1 LTGNSAP
8 INPIFTNC
16 TMTALSQ
23 NRRQSSGHHKR
34 WNTPLRGRL
43 LTPCAVLFL
52 LGLTACAEQ
61 SSRIAPPALTNTQTS
76 RPATRD
82 TSDTSPRPSVGPYR
96 AKQISGDFAG
106 YARLEQFVDQMVQKH
121 GFEREYL
128 LGLFSQARRKN
139 WTLDYLAKS
148 DQGLKGKPAAGG
160 WTRYRAQ
167 FLDERHI
174 SAGVE
179 FARRY
184 RSALQRASQRYGVP
198 EEYILG
204 ILAVETTFGGYVGKD
219 RVLDA
224 LTTLG
229 FDYARRGDYFRGELE
244 NFLVMARDEGMDPAK
259 PVGSFAGAM
268 GLGQFMPSSFLQWAV
283 DFNGDGRRDLWN
295 AEDAIGSV
303 ANYFAQHGWRAGHP
317 VITPL
322 QPKGAVDLEPGIE
335 PKYSLT
341 ALQQAGLQP
350 ARPCSGEG
358 PLCLLLL
365 RHQNAD
371 QYLIGHPNFYTITR
385 YNHSTYYAMA
395 VHELAQAIKRRL

>member
-1 LTGNSAP
+1 MT
-8 INPIFTNC
+8 TN
-16 TMTALSQ
+16 TRPHQMMPDSQ
-23 NRRQSSGHHKR
+23 NQWPNRSSKCLP
-34 WNTPLRGRL
+34 TLRSKL
-43 LTPCAVLFL
+43 LTHCALLLL
-52 LGLTACAEQ
+52 LGLTGCAEQ
-61 SSRIAPPALTNTQTS
+61 STRIAQTPTTNTQAS
-76 RPATRD
+76 RSVNRNL
-82 TSDTSPRPSVGPYR
+82 SDTSLRQCVGPYN
-96 AKQISGDFAG
+96 AQQVTGDFAG
-106 YARLEQFVDQMVQKH
+106 YASLEQFVDQMVQKH
-121 GFEREYL
+121 GFDREYL

-148 DQGLKGKPAAGG
+148 DQGLKGKPAVGG

-167 FLDERHI
+167 FLDERRI
-174 SAGVE
+174 SAGIE

-184 RSALQRASQRYGVP
+184 QSTLQRASRQYGVP
-198 EEYILG
+198 QEYILG
-204 ILAVETTFGGYVGKD
+204 ILAVETTFGGNVGNH

-229 FDYARRGDYFRGELE
+229 FDYARRGEYFRGELE
-244 NFLVMARDEGMDPAK
+244 KYLLMTRNEGMDPAK

-303 ANYFAQHGWRAGHP
+303 ANYFAHHGWKAGHP

-322 QPKGAVDLEPGIE
+322 QTNGTVTLQPGLE
-335 PKYSLT
+335 PKYTLT
-341 ALQQAGLQP
+341 TLQQAGLQP

-358 PLCLLLL
+358 SLCLLLL

-395 VHELAQAIKRRL
+395 VHELAQSIKRRL

>member
-1 LTGNSAP
+1 V
-8 INPIFTNC
+8 
-16 TMTALSQ
+16 
-23 NRRQSSGHHKR
+23 RRGA
-34 WNTPLRGRL
+34 L
-43 LTPCAVLFL
+43 LTHCAVLL
-52 LGLTACAEQ
+52 AMGLTACAEQ
-61 SSRIAPPALTNTQTS
+61 SNRIAPPATTGTTAS
-76 RPATRD
+76 RPATSATTASRR
-82 TSDTSPRPSVGPYR
+82 SCVGPYR

-106 YARLEQFVDQMVQKH
+106 YGSLQQFVDQMVQKH

-128 LGLFSQARRKN
+128 LGVFCQAKRKS

-148 DQGLKGKPAAGG
+148 DQTLKGKPAAGG
-160 WTRYRAQ
+160 WTRYREK

-174 SAGVE
+174 GAGVE
-179 FARRY
+179 FAHRY
-184 RSALQRASQRYGVP
+184 RSTLQRATQQYGVP

-204 ILAVETTFGGYVGKD
+204 ILAVETTFGGFVGKD

-268 GLGQFMPSSFLQWAV
+268 GLGQFMPSSFRQWAV
-283 DFNGDGRRDLWN
+283 DFNGDGRKDLWN
-295 AEDAIGSV
+295 PEDAIGSV
-303 ANYFAQHGWRAGHP
+303 ANYFAQHGWQAGHP

-322 QPKGAVDLEPGIE
+322 QTKGSVNLEPGLDTE
-335 PKYSLT
+335 YTLA

-350 ARPCSGEG
+350 ARPCAGDG
-358 PLCLLLL
+358 PLRLVLL
-365 RHQNAD
+365 RHATTD
-371 QYLIGHPNFYTITR
+371 QYLIGHPNFYAITR

-395 VHELAQAIKRRL
+395 VHELAQSIKRRL